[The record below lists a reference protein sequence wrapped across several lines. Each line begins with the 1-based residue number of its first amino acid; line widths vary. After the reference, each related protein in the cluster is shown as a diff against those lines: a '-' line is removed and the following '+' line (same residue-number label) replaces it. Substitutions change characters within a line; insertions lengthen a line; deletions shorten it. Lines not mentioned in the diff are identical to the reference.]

1 MIKLIRV
8 KKAAAA
14 AGVTPQTIYR
24 WAATEPDFPPLIKLS
39 PGATAIEE
47 ALFEDFINSR
57 TQRKQPAQTG
67 VAA

>member
-1 MIKLIRV
+1 MVKLIRV
-8 KKAAAA
+8 KKAAEA
-14 AGVTPQTIYR
+14 AGVSVQTIYR
-24 WAATEPDFPPLIKLS
+24 WAEADPDFPPLIKLS

-57 TQRKQPAQTG
+57 TQRKQPAQSG